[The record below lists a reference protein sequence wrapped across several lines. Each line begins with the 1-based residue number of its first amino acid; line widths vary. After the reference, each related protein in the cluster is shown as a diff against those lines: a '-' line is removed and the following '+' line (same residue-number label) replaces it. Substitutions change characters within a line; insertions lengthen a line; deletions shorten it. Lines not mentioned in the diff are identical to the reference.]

1 MAKKTTKKT
10 GGAKFTPKQKRF
22 VEEYLID
29 LNATQA
35 AIRAGYSPGTAK
47 EIGAQNLT
55 KLNISAAVAKAM
67 AERSKRTGVNQDRI
81 VLELAKIAFVNP
93 ADVTDPENAMI
104 LDGAT
109 SDDTAAI
116 QSVKVKTIPTKD
128 GEGTER
134 EIRFHDKI
142 RALELLGRHVG
153 MWNDKLNVNV
163 NLPVFIGGEDEL
175 AD

>member
-1 MAKKTTKKT
+1 MAKKTS
-10 GGAKFTPKQKRF
+10 GAKFTPKQRRF
-22 VEEYLID
+22 IDEYLID

-35 AIRAGYSPGTAK
+35 AIRAGYSTETAK
-47 EIGAQNLT
+47 DIGCENLA
-55 KLNISAAVAKAM
+55 KPNISAAIAKAM
-67 AERSKRTGVNQDRI
+67 AERSKRTGVSQDRI

-93 ADVTDPENAMI
+93 ADVTDPETA
-104 LDGAT
+104 LA
-109 SDDTAAI
+109 DDAAAI

-134 EIRFHDKI
+134 EIRFHDKL
-142 RALELLGRHVG
+142 RALELLGKHVG

-163 NLPVFIGGEDEL
+163 NLPVFIGGEDQL

>member
-10 GGAKFTPKQKRF
+10 GGVKFTPKQKRF

-35 AIRAGYSPGTAK
+35 AIRAGYSPETAR
-47 EIGAQNLT
+47 EIGAENLT
-55 KLNISAAVAKAM
+55 KPNISAAIAKAM

-104 LDGAT
+104 L
-109 SDDTAAI
+109 DTAAI